1 MKNSK
6 YTLLI
11 CAITLTSAL
20 AMQNCALASDNDTVQ
35 TKKYAVVD
43 VKKVVNNAKSVKT
56 LKEERQEQK
65 EAVEQFIKDGNAQI
79 KAEKDKK
86 KQTELRNKLNN
97 DLKYM
102 TQTYEK
108 RYKENLLKVNKEI
121 LTEISEIGKAKHYD
135 LILTTDAVL
144 YGGED
149 ITKEVIKE
157 VK

>member
-79 KAEKDKK
+79 KAEKDISMR
-86 KQTELRNKLNN
+86 TSDNELASRI
-97 DLKYM
+97 DM
-102 TQTYEK
+102 VC
-108 RYKENLLKVNKEI
+108 NL
-121 LTEISEIGKAKHYD
+121 
-135 LILTTDAVL
+135 
-144 YGGED
+144 
-149 ITKEVIKE
+149 VIE
-157 VK
+157 